1 MSTLNCLIVDDEEL
15 ARMLM
20 AFYVEKAEGLRLV
33 AMAKS
38 AVEALSLFEKD
49 TIDLVFLDIQMPE
62 LSGVE
67 LAKLLPEHIQ
77 VIFTSGYSEDTLED
91 LKLDAINYLLK
102 PITFERFHEAVQK
115 VKGITQN
122 NN

>member
-1 MSTLNCLIVDDEEL
+1 
-15 ARMLM
+15 
-20 AFYVEKAEGLRLV
+20 
-33 AMAKS
+33 
-38 AVEALSLFEKD
+38 
-49 TIDLVFLDIQMPE
+49 MPE

-67 LAKLLPEHIQ
+67 LAKFLPEHIQ